1 MIEPYDSALDAIP
14 GAHPYP
20 RGSRYHDAE
29 IGAYCFP
36 DGTEVRY
43 AKRRL
48 LPPLPDEDG
57 SGDDGDTAT
66 HTVGAGERPDHLA
79 QHYFGDPAQWWRI
92 ADANPV
98 LDPRELTAEPGQ
110 AIAIP
115 LPGAFT
121 APGSGAPGGAPRR
134 GAAGGGGRG

>member
-14 GAHPYP
+14 GSHPYP
-20 RGSRYHDAE
+20 RGSRYHDAG
-29 IGAYCFP
+29 IGTYCFP

-48 LPPLPDEDG
+48 LPPLPEDDR
-57 SGDDGDTAT
+57 SGTGAPGDGDTAT
-66 HTVGAGERPDHLA
+66 HTVSAGERPDQLA
-79 QHYFGDPAQWWRI
+79 QRYFGDPGQWWRI

-110 AIAIP
+110 EIAIP

-121 APGSGAPGGAPRR
+121 TPGSGAPGSGS
-134 GAAGGGGRG
+134 AGGGGRG